1 MDREDAESF
10 VKELDAWH
18 DMIGRQKEQLPEL
31 SEMLDRTIHDRR
43 EADEE
48 MLSNAESLRNSI
60 RAQEEC
66 MQRLRDALSL
76 QMRFL
81 SERSNGRRMGF
92 RIETNQRQSRLR
104 DEVRNVEK
112 RYFELKSILMN
123 YVWSVTWRR

>member
-18 DMIGRQKEQLPEL
+18 DMIGRQKEQLPVL

-76 QMRFL
+76 QMGFL

>member
-1 MDREDAESF
+1 MDREDAEAF

-18 DMIGRQKEQLPEL
+18 DLIGRQKEELPGL
-31 SEMLDRTIHDRR
+31 SDMLDRTIRDRR

-48 MLSNAESLRNSI
+48 MLSNAESLRKSI
-60 RAQEEC
+60 RAQEDC

-81 SERSNGRRMGF
+81 SERSNGRRKGF
-92 RIETNQRQSRLR
+92 RTQTANRQTRLR

-112 RYFELKSILMN
+112 RYFELKSTLLN
-123 YVWSVTWRR
+123 YVWSVSWRH

>member
-31 SEMLDRTIHDRR
+31 SEMLDRTIHDRL

>member
-1 MDREDAESF
+1 MDSEDAESF

-18 DMIGRQKEQLPEL
+18 DMIGRQKEQLPVL

-66 MQRLRDALSL
+66 MLRLRDALSL

-81 SERSNGRRMGF
+81 SERSNGRHKGF
-92 RIETNQRQSRLR
+92 RTKTNQRQTRLR

-123 YVWSVTWRR
+123 YVWSVSWRH

>member
-1 MDREDAESF
+1 MDREDAEAF

-18 DMIGRQKEQLPEL
+18 DLIGRQKEELPGL
-31 SEMLDRTIHDRR
+31 SDMLDRTIRDRR

-48 MLSNAESLRNSI
+48 MLSNAESLRKSI
-60 RAQEEC
+60 RAQEDC

-81 SERSNGRRMGF
+81 SERSNGRRKGF
-92 RIETNQRQSRLR
+92 QTQTANRQTRLR

-112 RYFELKSILMN
+112 RYFELKSTLMN
-123 YVWSVTWRR
+123 YVWSVSWRH